1 MPTASPSDLASVS
14 LFASLSEPELAD
26 AAAWF
31 EVKDVGPGVRLVGEG
46 ATGFSFFVVVEG
58 GLEVTSGGGILASLG
73 PGDFFGEMALL
84 GAGRRTATVTTNTA
98 TRVLVLFGDDFRRLQ
113 ASHPAIAARIE
124 AAMHSRL
131 DRAQDGLAPST
142 GV

>member
-1 MPTASPSDLASVS
+1 M
-14 LFASLSEPELAD
+14 
-26 AAAWF
+26 
-31 EVKDVGPGVRLVGEG
+31 
-46 ATGFSFFVVVEG
+46 
-58 GLEVTSGGGILASLG
+58 LASLG

-113 ASHPAIAARIE
+113 ASHPDIAARIE
-124 AAMHSRL
+124 AAMHARL